1 MVKQMN
7 KCLSGLLP
15 CIRYSAG
22 AVDKSYFDSDSA
34 GRGFEPHH
42 IRTLDTGRVCSSVV
56 EQHMLFSFV
65 ALVDF
70 FVCLNG
76 DFEGLSGWH
85 GLKSF

>member
-15 CIRYSAG
+15 CIKYSAG

-56 EQHMLFSFV
+56 EQHVSFR
-65 ALVDF
+65 LLPWWIF
-70 FVCLNG
+70 
-76 DFEGLSGWH
+76 LSLSESRRVGT
-85 GLKSF
+85 GGGF